1 MNNLCNGPMCLPDE
15 AIAEIEAEA
24 RRRYDEYAEECSRPK
39 LTTLGWL
46 AARMRG
52 YALNE
57 ITGDIAMTDGN
68 GGSKI
73 VLQGT
78 SASGRCSL
86 LFDSESVDRSWAPI
100 SDTEARDRCLRHALL

>member
-15 AIAEIEAEA
+15 DIAEIEAEA
-24 RRRYDEYAEECSRPK
+24 RRRYDEYAQECSRPK

-57 ITGDIAMTDGN
+57 ITGDIALTDGN

-73 VLQGT
+73 VLHGT
-78 SASGRCSL
+78 SPAGQCAM
-86 LFDSESVDRSWAPI
+86 LFDSESVDRSWAPL
-100 SDTEARDRCLRHALL
+100 SDLEAIDRFYRHGLL